1 MEDQCPNYEIITGLT
16 QPSQAST
23 YEVHM
28 SETMNRG
35 SGIIQMLYV
44 IIMKQTLVLKFI
56 FKTYFNEIWSK
67 MAG

>member
-56 FKTYFNEIWSK
+56 FKTFFDMIWSK
-67 MAG
+67 MSG

>member
-44 IIMKQTLVLKFI
+44 IIMNQTLVLKFI
-56 FKTYFNEIWSK
+56 FKTFFDMIWSK
-67 MAG
+67 MSG

>member
-23 YEVHM
+23 NEVHM

-44 IIMKQTLVLKFI
+44 IIMNQTLVLKFI
-56 FKTYFNEIWSK
+56 FKTFFDMIWSK
-67 MAG
+67 MSG